1 MFSSFFQYLCL
12 APSFTNVLNV
22 YAFCNLHDVSWG
34 TKGSDKAEALP
45 SVSSSKGKNEETAVV
60 QDTERVQE
68 DLDAVFKE
76 TVSRAVTKLD
86 VKEVPEKPSLDDSN
100 KTFRTRL
107 VVFWMLSNAGLAVAI
122 ENINGLK
129 SSNNES
135 TEEEALRKKQNIYFA
150 FILYSTFALSAVR
163 FMGVSNFG
171 STLFASLTVCAPSSA
186 CGTSSNAT
194 FSDAVGG
201 REVCTELSFVLSI
214 VLHTSNHTMDA
225 FLTTALPTKSIRQSE
240 IMRTGGLMYISHL
253 WAFWPQYHDP
263 IYEYIREISA
273 ESTTTSPYVLL
284 RVHVPERIPT

>member
-45 SVSSSKGKNEETAVV
+45 SVSSSKGKNEEAAVV

-107 VVFWMLSNAGLAVAI
+107 VVFWMLSNASLAIAI
-122 ENINGLK
+122 ENINGLQ
-129 SSNNES
+129 S
-135 TEEEALRKKQNIYFA
+135 TNTASEDEDNLRKKQNIYFA

-163 FMGVSNFG
+163 FIGVRNVY
-171 STLFASLTVCAPSSA
+171 STLFASLIVCVPCSA
-186 CGTSSNAT
+186 CGTSSNVT
-194 FSDAVGG
+194 FSDALGG
-201 REVCTELSFVLSI
+201 REVCTEPSFILSL
-214 VLHTSNHTMDA
+214 LHTSNHNYHGH
-225 FLTTALPTKSIRQSE
+225 FLGYCT
-240 IMRTGGLMYISHL
+240 SH
-253 WAFWPQYHDP
+253 HSVRD
-263 IYEYIREISA
+263 SA
-273 ESTTTSPYVLL
+273 ERKSHVHISYLGVLAPISMSL
-284 RVHVPERIPT
+284 FTRTFAIPPNRQQRRCTYY